1 MNMNALREAAAFA
14 LLMLPMTLP
23 AQFSASPEGGVPTKT
38 TFVRLTNQANAI
50 VVEPETPVPS
60 KGRIA
65 ILVTH
70 PENINNFN
78 YFIGRALPQYG
89 YRVMMMNYY
98 GPEISYYEY
107 LAPLSAAVRH
117 LRSLPGV
124 EKVVLAGHSTGGPAL
139 TAFQDVAENG
149 AKACQ
154 DPVRIYKCDAKLAE
168 NLAKADGVMLLDAN
182 AGRPEGT
189 LGLNPAVD
197 PHQPRK
203 YNEALDLFSP
213 KNGYDPATGT
223 AKYSPEFLKQF
234 FAAQAARANQ
244 LIDEAQAR
252 LAKIEKGEGNF
263 KGDEPLVLGGS
274 GLFSGGSRPELA
286 YIGLLSR
293 THAPHLLLKADGTRS
308 VQIIPVVKQPTTRR
322 ADYGPFDQQPY
333 VGTVRQYLATYG
345 LRLDPDYRWTEDN
358 IYGVQWR
365 STAASIGG
373 NLMGIRV
380 PTLVMT
386 ATCAPHTVFHEIA
399 YEHSPAADKEF
410 VGVEGA
416 NHGFTPC
423 RPEYGDTFKR
433 AFDYVDGWLGKPG
446 RF

>member
-1 MNMNALREAAAFA
+1 
-14 LLMLPMTLP
+14 
-23 AQFSASPEGGVPTKT
+23 
-38 TFVRLTNQANAI
+38 VRLTNTANAI
-50 VVEPETPVPS
+50 LVEPETPNPA

-65 ILVTH
+65 VLVTH
-70 PENINNFN
+70 PENINTFN
-78 YFIGRALPQYG
+78 YFIGRALPRYG

-107 LAPLSAAVRH
+107 LAPLSAAIKA
-117 LRSLPGV
+117 LRAIPGV

-139 TAFQDVAENG
+139 TSFQDVAENG

-154 DPVRIYKCDAKLAE
+154 ESVRVYKCDTKLTE
-168 NLAKADGVMLLDAN
+168 NLARADGVMLLDSN

-203 YNEALDLFSP
+203 YNADLDLFSP
-213 KNGYDPATGT
+213 KNGYDVATGT
-223 AKYSPEFLKQF
+223 AKYSPEFLKKF
-234 FAAQAARANQ
+234 FAAQSVRANQ

-252 LAKIEKGEGNF
+252 LAKIEKNEGEY
-263 KGDEPLVLGGS
+263 KDDEPLIYGGS
-274 GLFSGGSRPELA
+274 GLFSAGGSRPELA
-286 YIGLLSR
+286 YIGLLSK
-293 THAPHLLLKADGTRS
+293 THAPHKLLKADGTTP
-308 VQIIPVVKQPTTRR
+308 VQIIPLVKQPQMRR
-322 ADYGPFDQQPY
+322 ADYGPFNQEPY
-333 VGTVRQYLATYG
+333 VGSVKQYLATYG
-345 LRLDPDYRWTEDN
+345 LRLTPDYRWTEDN
-358 IYGVQWR
+358 IYGVVWR

-386 ATCAPHTVFHEIA
+386 ATCAPHTLFHEIA
-399 YEHSPAADKEF
+399 YENSPAQDKEF

-416 NHGFTPC
+416 NHGFNPC
-423 RPEYGDTFKR
+423 KPEFGDTFKR
-433 AFDYVDGWLGKPG
+433 AFDYVDGWLSKPG